1 MRPVDCC
8 ALRATSLEDRRFSE
22 VESLL
27 RPGDLLVFN
36 DTKVINARLLG
47 RKPSGG
53 KVEALIE
60 RVLEPTL
67 ALAMVRTS
75 HTPAR
80 GAQLIFE
87 ESVQATVEGR
97 QDDFFVLRF
106 DRDVRASWSNTAG
119 CRCRRISIMRPIRLM
134 PFAIRPFTRRTP
146 VRLRRQLPAFTS
158 LRIC

>member
-1 MRPVDCC
+1 MNTAATVPDTDLTLDDFDFDLPRELIAQHPLPDRAASRLLRVTC
-8 ALRATSLEDRRFSE
+8 AGLEDRRFSE

-75 HTPAR
+75 QTPT
-80 GAQLIFE
+80 Q
-87 ESVQATVEGR
+87 
-97 QDDFFVLRF
+97 
-106 DRDVRASWSNTAG
+106 
-119 CRCRRISIMRPIRLM
+119 
-134 PFAIRPFTRRTP
+134 RRT
-146 VRLRRQLPAFTS
+146 VD
-158 LRIC
+158 I